1 MGVNAFLIVSACVF
15 GLASLVQL
23 ARLVYRWPVRIGS
36 VQIPPAASWVALLVA
51 GGLFVWAL
59 RLANL

>member
-1 MGVNAFLIVSACVF
+1 MGINAFLIVSVCVF
-15 GLASLVQL
+15 GLASLVQI
-23 ARLVYRWPVRIGS
+23 ARLLYRWPVRIAS
-36 VQIPPAASWVALLVA
+36 AEIPLAASWVALLVA